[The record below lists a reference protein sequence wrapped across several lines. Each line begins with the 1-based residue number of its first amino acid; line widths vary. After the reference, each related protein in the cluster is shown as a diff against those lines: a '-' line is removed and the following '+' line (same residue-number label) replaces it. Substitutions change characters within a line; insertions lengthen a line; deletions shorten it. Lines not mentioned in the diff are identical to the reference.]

1 MSRTYSISISAGSLT
16 ANSTNPTDLF
26 EILTVR
32 DKPAVRILGLVIG
45 QSSDV
50 GDANSENLSIKI
62 SRGWTTS
69 GSGGGTVTAVPLDG
83 LDSAASFATVE
94 TLNTTTASAGTE
106 VVLFAD
112 VWNTQAGYQMWF
124 PEGVQPYLP
133 ITTATAYYTTVRLT
147 APADTVTISATLFVQ
162 EA

>member
-1 MSRTYSISISAGSLT
+1 MPRSYSVSVSAVSLT
-16 ANSTNPTDLF
+16 AAVTDIF

-50 GDANSENLSIKI
+50 GDANAENLGIKI

-69 GSGGGTVTAVPLDG
+69 GTGGSTATAVPLDG

-94 TLNTTTASAGTE
+94 TMNATTVASAGTE

-133 ITTATAYYTTVRLT
+133 ITTATGYYTTVRVT
-147 APADTVTISATLFVQ
+147 APADPVTLSATLFLQ